1 MSDACQTVDLGGDI
15 DLARSRQTG
24 RRSAVALT
32 ADCVVVGTAMGTVV
46 AYDRTTLSERW
57 RIESDTESAVVS
69 ITALTD
75 SVVVG
80 ERGPAGAVRAH
91 GLESGVVRWQYAT
104 ATDIGEPQQRTRFFL
119 PFVVDLAVDTDRN
132 RVYAAAR
139 RYERDGDQ
147 RSFSSTVYAF
157 DADGTAA
164 WTHETDASPISVDV
178 RDDRVA
184 LAYNRCPG
192 EHHHGLVVLDAK
204 DGTNRYRWDP
214 PADGQRRVGD
224 VSLLD
229 TGALLT
235 SHADYRGYRIGPDGT
250 EWRVD
255 LATATEIDGE
265 TVYAYPN
272 HVHATDDGAVFVTGN
287 TYPEEGR
294 ETASL
299 HPEEHTIVGVSHDGT
314 REWSASVGGFTHS
327 LGTGTDRVAVPSAQ
341 QFRTRDPA
349 VHGLGVF
356 DVETGPES
364 SHATEGI
371 VTAAA
376 IDGKTVAAVE
386 EPVVYHDEG
395 QQRGAYRLLE
405 LNAAGST
412 PVSIR

>member
-1 MSDACQTVDLGGDI
+1 MSDAWRTVDLGGDI
-15 DLARSRQTG
+15 DPARSRQMG
-24 RRSAVALT
+24 RRSALGLT
-32 ADCVVVGTAMGTVV
+32 KEHVVVGTAEGTVV
-46 AYDRTTLSERW
+46 AYDRQTLEERW
-57 RIESDTESAVVS
+57 RVESDTEAAVVS
-69 ITALTD
+69 VAALTD

-80 ERGPAGAVRAH
+80 ERGPAGAVRAYDL
-91 GLESGVVRWQYAT
+91 GSGAVRWQYAT
-104 ATDIGEPQQRTRFFL
+104 STDVGEPQQRTRFFL
-119 PFVVDLAVDTDRN
+119 PCVVDLAVGDD
-132 RVYAAAR
+132 RVYATAR
-139 RYERDGDQ
+139 RYERDGDK
-147 RSFSSTVYAF
+147 RTFSSTVYAF
-157 DADGTAA
+157 DADGTIA
-164 WTHETDASPISVDV
+164 WSHETDASPISVVV

-192 EHHHGLVVLDAK
+192 EHHHGLVVLDAE

-235 SHADYRGYRIGPDGT
+235 SHADYRGYRVGPGGT

-294 ETASL
+294 ETDVL
-299 HPEEHTIVGVSHDGT
+299 HPEEHTIVGVSQEGT

-327 LGTGTDRVAVPSAQ
+327 IGTGTDRVAVPSAQ

-395 QQRGAYRLLE
+395 QQRGAYRLLI
-405 LNAAGST
+405 GS
-412 PVSIR
+412 SN